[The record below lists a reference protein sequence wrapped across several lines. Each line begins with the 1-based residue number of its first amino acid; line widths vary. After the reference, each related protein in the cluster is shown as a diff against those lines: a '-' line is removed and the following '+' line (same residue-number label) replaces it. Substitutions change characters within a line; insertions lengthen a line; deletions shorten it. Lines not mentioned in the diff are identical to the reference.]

1 MKGTSRNYPLL
12 LAGQFL
18 GAFGDNF
25 VLAAILG
32 PLTFQLLAGQI
43 TEQQVNTQ
51 NTLFSAVFFVPFI
64 LLAPLAGYLN
74 DRRPKS
80 TWLLGGNALKLVGT
94 AVGFVGVWLHAGDFH
109 ASRGWQVVGYTIIG
123 LGACVYSPAKYG
135 VLPEILPAERL
146 VKANGMIE
154 MLTLIAILGG
164 LWGGATLY
172 DHTRSLPVCYGA
184 TAALY
189 FGALAFNA
197 AMTRTPCDPTT
208 RLQRSVADF
217 GQRLVALVRSPRLG
231 RVLLGCGLFWF
242 AGAVLRSNLQGWG
255 LDALRTAGVAEI
267 TNQRLALLKIGLILG
282 VVSGSLLAG
291 QLHRVGDLSWSR
303 RYGTMLAVAIAVL
316 GLVGGVAGIT
326 VAIIALI
333 ATGITAGLLLIPLN
347 AALQHESDPAKLG
360 KAIAVQNFTDYCSM
374 LLGAGFM
381 QALTLFGFGANR
393 VFVALGVVLA
403 VIAIALRAPT
413 GPEQDP
419 KDLNDAKAD
428 NHKTTTAPSRV
439 EAAPRSSRD
448 IRST

>member
-1 MKGTSRNYPLL
+1 MKTSPSSRNYPLL

-43 TEQQVNTQ
+43 SEQQVNAQ

-64 LLAPLAGYLN
+64 LLAPLAGFLN
-74 DRRPKS
+74 DRLPKT

-94 AVGFVGVWLHAGDFH
+94 GIGFFGVWLHAGDFH
-109 ASRGWQVVGYTIIG
+109 GSRLWQAIGYTVIG
-123 LGACVYSPAKYG
+123 LGACLYSPAKYG
-135 VLPEILPAERL
+135 VLPEILPPDRL
-146 VKANGMIE
+146 VKANGMVE

-172 DHTRSLPVCYGA
+172 DHVRSLPICYLVTGGLYA
-184 TAALY
+184 SAL
-189 FGALAFNA
+189 LFNA
-197 AMTRTPCDPTT
+197 AMTRTPHDPAADAK
-208 RLQRSVADF
+208 RSMAEF
-217 GQRLVALVRSPRLG
+217 GRSLASLAKYPRLG

-303 RYGTMLAVAIAVL
+303 RYGAMLAIAVGLL
-316 GLVGGVAGIT
+316 GLIGGHAGLTVAVLLLIAAGI
-326 VAIIALI
+326 A
-333 ATGITAGLLLIPLN
+333 AGLLLIPLN
-347 AALQHESDPAKLG
+347 AALQHEADPAKLG
-360 KAIAVQNFTDYCSM
+360 KTIAVQNFTDYWSM
-374 LLGAGFM
+374 LVGAGFM
-381 QALTLFGFGANR
+381 QLFTHFGFGANR
-393 VFVALGVVLA
+393 IFVALAITLGIVA
-403 VIAIALRAPT
+403 VALRAPIRRQT
-413 GPEQDP
+413 SAAEPELAGNP
-419 KDLNDAKAD
+419 
-428 NHKTTTAPSRV
+428 HT
-439 EAAPRSSRD
+439 
-448 IRST
+448 

>member
-1 MKGTSRNYPLL
+1 
-12 LAGQFL
+12 
-18 GAFGDNF
+18 
-25 VLAAILG
+25 
-32 PLTFQLLAGQI
+32 
-43 TEQQVNTQ
+43 
-51 NTLFSAVFFVPFI
+51 
-64 LLAPLAGYLN
+64 
-74 DRRPKS
+74 
-80 TWLLGGNALKLVGT
+80 
-94 AVGFVGVWLHAGDFH
+94 
-109 ASRGWQVVGYTIIG
+109 
-123 LGACVYSPAKYG
+123 
-135 VLPEILPAERL
+135 
-146 VKANGMIE
+146 
-154 MLTLIAILGG
+154 
-164 LWGGATLY
+164 
-172 DHTRSLPVCYGA
+172 
-184 TAALY
+184 
-189 FGALAFNA
+189 
-197 AMTRTPCDPTT
+197 
-208 RLQRSVADF
+208 
-217 GQRLVALVRSPRLG
+217 
-231 RVLLGCGLFWF
+231 
-242 AGAVLRSNLQGWG
+242 
-255 LDALRTAGVAEI
+255 
-267 TNQRLALLKIGLILG
+267 
-282 VVSGSLLAG
+282 
-291 QLHRVGDLSWSR
+291 
-303 RYGTMLAVAIAVL
+303 MLAVAIAVL